1 MKKRMNVLYLNANM
15 EGVRQVALKHFKD
28 IYKEFLEKI
37 NDIIADVELDM
48 KGSQKLSKE
57 EDELLYYEGHWVG
70 MDAVRVDYLLS
81 LKEELDG
88 MIKEND

>member
-1 MKKRMNVLYLNANM
+1 MNVLYLNANM